1 MSDIYIVGFDGTAQ
15 SERAVEYAASRA
27 KLAGATVHLMH
38 ILEWS
43 PYSFHTP
50 EELAERHKRRE
61 EELDRANAEVAP
73 MVKELG
79 KSGVTVTSEVRHG
92 NAADILCEAAKAKKA
107 NQIII
112 GRTGESTLTQR
123 LLGGLAMTLAQVSPV
138 PLTIV
143 P

>member
-1 MSDIYIVGFDGTAQ
+1 MSDVYIVGFDGTAQ
-15 SERAVEYAASRA
+15 SERAVEYAADRA
-27 KLAGATVHLMH
+27 KKSGATVHLVH
-38 ILEWS
+38 IVEWS

-50 EELAERHKRRE
+50 EELDERHKRRE
-61 EELDRANAEVAP
+61 EELGRANAQIEP

-92 NAADILCEAAKAKKA
+92 NAADILCETAKTMKAK
-107 NQIII
+107 QIII